1 MWIARCRDKS
11 LMAFNTKP
19 LQDNFDYYVRGNYE
33 SEDFTDYGVELPTW
47 VDVKLIGK
55 HIEFED
61 GAFRVE

>member
-11 LMAFNTKP
+11 LLAFNTKP
-19 LQDNFDYYVRGNYE
+19 LQDGFDYYVMGNYE

-55 HIEFED
+55 HIEYED

>member
-1 MWIARCRDKS
+1 MWIARCRDKT

-19 LQDNFDYYVRGNYE
+19 KHDNFDYYVEGSCE

-55 HIEFED
+55 HIEFEN
-61 GAFRVE
+61 GAIEIN